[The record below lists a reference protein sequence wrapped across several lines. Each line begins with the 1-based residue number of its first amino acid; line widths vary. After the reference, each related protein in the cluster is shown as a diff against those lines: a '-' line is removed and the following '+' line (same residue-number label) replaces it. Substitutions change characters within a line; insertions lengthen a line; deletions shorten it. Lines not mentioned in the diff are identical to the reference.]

1 MTKVYVAVGDLGAE
15 LRASADVAC
24 GEILFREPVYA
35 FACEDE
41 DDEESLPSIVQV
53 AMDAL
58 LAFPETD
65 VAGRTFH
72 QLTATAADV
81 DDAQKTSLFAWG
93 AEQIM
98 LKLASMDFPRTVT
111 KDEVIQVIRR
121 VAVNS
126 FTVKSLIETE
136 IDLDDEELDL
146 EQCIMQIG
154 MEEPR
159 GIGVYILASAAN
171 HSCEPNAFVT
181 FDENNEITFRA
192 INSIQA
198 HQAVTISYGPVVGID
213 GNVHRRREEILDSH
227 CFVCECPSCV
237 TEATSIITL
246 SSSADDYEALEFI
259 DRILLGEAFTAAE
272 ALEKSETVP
281 NTTLRSSMFGK
292 AMTDTSMQL
301 IAHDLETA
309 FRFQKLALQSLEL
322 RCPECHI
329 TIAYEILRLCLLQ
342 MRDGERNDQNEIDRA
357 RVILRRYYGTDYAYK
372 RTLDAF
378 LRNATLTRY
387 Q

>member
-1 MTKVYVAVGDLGAE
+1 MQRMQQKIIPSTTNHR
-15 LRASADVAC
+15 RAATEVTYDSQVNQIVRNCLTNDNFIDITDDVSADTVNPKYRHSGWC
-24 GEILFREPVYA
+24 R
-35 FACEDE
+35 
-41 DDEESLPSIVQV
+41 
-53 AMDAL
+53 
-58 LAFPETD
+58 
-65 VAGRTFH
+65 RTI
-72 QLTATAADV
+72 
-81 DDAQKTSLFAWG
+81 G
-93 AEQIM
+93 
-98 LKLASMDFPRTVT
+98 T
-111 KDEVIQVIRR
+111 KI
-121 VAVNS
+121 
-126 FTVKSLIETE
+126 
-136 IDLDDEELDL
+136 
-146 EQCIMQIG
+146 
-154 MEEPR
+154 
-159 GIGVYILASAAN
+159 
-171 HSCEPNAFVT
+171 
-181 FDENNEITFRA
+181 
-192 INSIQA
+192 
-198 HQAVTISYGPVVGID
+198 VGID